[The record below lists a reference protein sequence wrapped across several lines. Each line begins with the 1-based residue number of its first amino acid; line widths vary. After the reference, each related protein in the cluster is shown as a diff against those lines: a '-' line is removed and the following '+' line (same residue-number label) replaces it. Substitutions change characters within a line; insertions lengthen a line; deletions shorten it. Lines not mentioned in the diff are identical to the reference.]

1 MLSILEFVKR
11 AAHDHDVIGTSK
23 LIVVETFV
31 LAAVNRNEEPW
42 EAKQPAPPSPGRD
55 LRRCAP
61 VAC

>member
-31 LAAVNRNEEPW
+31 LAA
-42 EAKQPAPPSPGRD
+42 G
-55 LRRCAP
+55 
-61 VAC
+61 